1 MEQEKILMGQKQL
14 QRWHL
19 MKMVEVGKITLKEA
33 AERIGVSY
41 RQAKRI
47 GRAIRER
54 GMKGLIHGNR
64 GRPSNHRIKEPLR
77 AKVLALSKEVY
88 WDFNDTHFTE
98 KLRECEGI
106 DLNRETVR
114 KLRREVGVA
123 PKRRRRAPKHR
134 KRRER
139 MAQEG
144 WMVLWDGSP
153 HHWFGPD
160 LPPCCLMAAI
170 DDGTGKLLA
179 AHFFPFEGTSGYLW
193 LLKEIV
199 KKDGIPMIIYQ
210 DRHGALHRNDN
221 HWSLEEQLAGRQE
234 PTQVG
239 LALEALG
246 IQPIS
251 ALSPQAKGRVERLF
265 ATLQDR
271 LGAELRLKGIVTME
285 EANRFLQSTF
295 LKDFNRRFAV
305 RARESKKAWREVPK
319 DLDLDRIISFRYTA
333 TVGNDNTVRL
343 GGLIL
348 DIPPG
353 PQRKSYAKAKVEVR
367 QLLNGSWR
375 IYAKGQLIA
384 KHPPTSLKEPVR
396 ALPRNK
402 HHAKGVKDYNWVYLA
417 SAPSRERD
425 LTPYSSNIVDCSAT
439 W

>member
-1 MEQEKILMGQKQL
+1 MGQRELK
-14 QRWHL
+14 RWHL
-19 MKMVEVGKITLKEA
+19 MELVKGGKITLREA
-33 AERIGVSY
+33 GERIGVSY

-54 GMKGLIHGNR
+54 GINALVHGNR
-64 GRPSNHRIKEPLR
+64 GRPSNHRIKEALR
-77 AKVLALSKEVY
+77 ERVLGLSREIY

-106 DLNRETVR
+106 DLDRETVR
-114 KLRREVGVA
+114 KLRREAGMA

-139 MAQEG
+139 KAQEG

-153 HHWFGPD
+153 HPWFGPD
-160 LPPCCLMAAI
+160 HPPCCLMAAI
-170 DDGTGKLLA
+170 DDATGKLLA
-179 AHFFPFEGTSGYLW
+179 ARFFPFEGSAGYLW
-193 LLKEIV
+193 LLKEMV
-199 KKDGIPMIIYQ
+199 KKYGIPMIIYQ
-210 DRHGALHRNDN
+210 DRHGALHRNDS

-246 IQPIS
+246 IQSIS
-251 ALSPQAKGRVERLF
+251 ALSPQAKGRVEKLF

-271 LGAELRLKGIVTME
+271 LGAELRLKGMVTME
-285 EANRFLQSTF
+285 EANRFLQPTF

-305 RARESKKAWREVPK
+305 RPRESQKAWRQVPNH
-319 DLDLDRIISFRYTA
+319 LDLDRIISFRYTA
-333 TVGNDNTVRL
+333 TVGNDNTARL
-343 GGLIL
+343 GGLVL

-353 PQRKSYAKAKVEVR
+353 PQRRSYAKVKVEAR

-375 IYAKGQLIA
+375 IYAQDQLIA
-384 KHPPTSLKEPVR
+384 KHSPTSLKEPVR

-417 SAPSRERD
+417 SAPSREGD
-425 LTPYSSNIVDCSAT
+425 PYPLLIEDR
-439 W
+439 

>member
-1 MEQEKILMGQKQL
+1 MGQKQL

-33 AERIGVSY
+33 SERIGVSY

-54 GMKGLIHGNR
+54 GIKGLVHGNR
-64 GRPSNHRIKEPLR
+64 GRPSNHRIKESLR
-77 AKVLALSKEVY
+77 EKVLELSKRVY

-106 DLNRETVR
+106 DLSRETLR
-114 KLRREVGVA
+114 KLRREAGMA
-123 PKRRRRAPKHR
+123 PKRRRRGPKHR

-153 HHWFGPD
+153 HPWFGRD

-179 AHFFPFEGTSGYLW
+179 ARFFPFEGSSGYLW
-193 LLKEIV
+193 LLKEMV
-199 KKDGIPMIIYQ
+199 KKYGIPMILYQ

-251 ALSPQAKGRVERLF
+251 ALSPQAKGRVEKLF

-285 EANRFLQSTF
+285 EANRFLQSIF

-305 RARESKKAWREVPK
+305 RPRESQKAWREVPK
-319 DLDLDRIISFRYTA
+319 DLDLNRIISFRYTA

-353 PQRKSYAKAKVEVR
+353 PQKRSYAKAKVEVR
-367 QLLNGSWR
+367 QFLNGSWR
-375 IYAKGQLIA
+375 IYEKDHLIA

-402 HHAKGVKDYNWVYLA
+402 HHPKGVKDYQWVYLA
-417 SAPSRERD
+417 SAPSRKGD
-425 LTPYSSNIVDCSAT
+425 PYPLLTQHR
-439 W
+439 

>member
-1 MEQEKILMGQKQL
+1 METEKILMRQRELK
-14 QRWHL
+14 RWHL
-19 MKMVEVGKITLKEA
+19 MEMVKVGKITLREA
-33 AERIGVSY
+33 GERIGVSY

-47 GRAIRER
+47 GQAIRER
-54 GMKGLIHGNR
+54 GIKGLVHGNR
-64 GRPSNHRIKEPLR
+64 GRPSNHRLKESLR
-77 AKVLALSKEVY
+77 ERVLKLSEEVY

-114 KLRREVGVA
+114 KLRREAGMA
-123 PKRRRRAPKHR
+123 PKRRRRGPKHR

-139 MAQEG
+139 KAQEG

-153 HHWFGPD
+153 HPWFGPD
-160 LPPCCLMAAI
+160 HPPCCLMAAI
-170 DDGTGKLLA
+170 DDATGKLLA
-179 AHFFPFEGTSGYLW
+179 ARFFPFEGSAGYLW

-199 KKDGIPMIIYQ
+199 KKYGIPMIIYQ
-210 DRHGALHRNDN
+210 DRHGALHRNDS

-246 IQPIS
+246 IQSIS

-271 LGAELRLKGIVTME
+271 LGAELRLKEIVMME

-305 RARESKKAWREVPK
+305 RPRESQKAWREVPSH
-319 DLDLDRIISFRYTA
+319 LDLDRIISFRYTV
-333 TVGNDNTVRL
+333 TVGNDNTARL
-343 GGLIL
+343 GGLVL
-348 DIPPG
+348 DIPSG
-353 PQRKSYAKAKVEVR
+353 PQRRSYAKLKVEAR

-375 IYAKGQLIA
+375 IYAQDQLIA
-384 KHPPTSLKEPVR
+384 KHSPTSLKEPVR
-396 ALPRNK
+396 ALPRKK
-402 HHAKGVKDYNWVYLA
+402 HHAKGVKDYHWVYLA
-417 SAPSRERD
+417 SAPSREGD
-425 LTPYSSNIVDCSAT
+425 PYPLLIEHR
-439 W
+439 

>member
-1 MEQEKILMGQKQL
+1 MGQRELK
-14 QRWHL
+14 RWHL
-19 MKMVEVGKITLKEA
+19 MKMVEVGKITLREA
-33 AERIGVSY
+33 GEKIGVSY

-54 GMKGLIHGNR
+54 GIKGLVHGNR
-64 GRPSNHRIKEPLR
+64 GRPSNNRLKEPLR
-77 AKVLALSKEVY
+77 ERVLKLSKEVY

-114 KLRREVGVA
+114 KLRREAGVA
-123 PKRRRRAPKHR
+123 PKRRRRGPKHR

-139 MAQEG
+139 KAQEG

-153 HHWFGPD
+153 HLWFGPEH
-160 LPPCCLMAAI
+160 PPCCLMAAI
-170 DDGTGKLLA
+170 DDATGKLLA
-179 AHFFPFEGTSGYLW
+179 ARFFPFEGSSGYFW
-193 LLKEIV
+193 LLKEMV
-199 KKDGIPMIIYQ
+199 QKYGIPMMIYQ
-210 DRHGALHRNDN
+210 DRHGALHRNDP

-246 IQPIS
+246 IEPIS
-251 ALSPQAKGRVERLF
+251 ALSPQAKGRVEKLF

-271 LGAELRLKGIVTME
+271 LGAELRLKAIITME

-305 RARESKKAWREVPK
+305 RPRESQKAWREVPK
-319 DLDLDRIISFRYTA
+319 HLDLDRIISFRYTA
-333 TVGNDNTVRL
+333 TVGNDNTARL
-343 GGLIL
+343 GGLVL

-353 PQRKSYAKAKVEVR
+353 PQRRSYAKLKVEAR

-375 IYAKGQLIA
+375 IYAQDQLIA
-384 KHPPTSLKEPVR
+384 KHPPTSLREPVR

-402 HHAKGVKDYNWVYLA
+402 HHAKGVKDYHWVYLA
-417 SAPSRERD
+417 SAPSMGGN
-425 LTPYSSNIVDCSAT
+425 PYPLLIEHR
-439 W
+439 